1 MGKKILNEARSGP
14 FSLEELSAR
23 RRAFALSKRSGVN
36 GYDYLDPDFETH
48 PPPRGRDG
56 LFKPQREWKADEGFP
71 DNPGDGAVVIH
82 PLTKHQYKFDAEIDR
97 WIKGDFL
104 PSAQQRRRP

>member
-1 MGKKILNEARSGP
+1 MGKRIRNHGERGP
-14 FSLEELSAR
+14 FSADELALR
-23 RRAFALSKRSGVN
+23 RRAFARSKRCGVN

-71 DNPGDGAVVIH
+71 ERPDGGAVVIH
-82 PLTKHQYKFDAEIDR
+82 PVTKHQYKYDPDLDMWVRGE
-97 WIKGDFL
+97 FL
-104 PSAQQRRRP
+104 PSR